1 VKYRVDWLQTALDQL
16 TEIWTQADAF
26 LRKAI
31 TQAAHQIDQQL
42 EKDPLGQSESRPD
55 GRRILHCSPL
65 GVLFRIEA
73 DGRTVSV
80 LRVWAFRKKA
90 KP

>member
-1 VKYRVDWLQTALDQL
+1 MRYRVDWLQTALDQL
-16 TEIWTQADAF
+16 TEIWMQADAL

-31 TQAAHQIDQQL
+31 TQATHQIDRQL
-42 EKDPLGQSESRPD
+42 ERDPLAQSESRPD
-55 GRRILHCSPL
+55 GRRILHSPPL
-65 GVLFRIEA
+65 GVLFRIEL

-80 LRVWAFRKKA
+80 LRVWVYRKKA